1 MRNEYPRPQFVREK
15 WVNLNGQWQFDFDYE
30 AIGTRKQWFNPEVK
44 LTQTINVPFVYQADI
59 SDFADSKPSEVVWYK
74 RELVLEKLTPVTV
87 LHFGAVDYQADVYVN
102 GHYVGQHIGGHTSF
116 SFDISNFV
124 VTGTNDITVKV
135 TDYITTE
142 WIPRGK
148 QYWKPKSE
156 SIWYT
161 NTTGMWQSVW
171 LEQLEERYLKR
182 VRLIPNLDHQTIEI
196 IPEFNQVETGM
207 KLRTLITFNGEMVV
221 DAVVGVTHNCLAMS
235 YEVLGQK
242 IMHSA
247 AHGPGRTWSPDHPN
261 LFDVQFELLVDD
273 VVVDRVTSYF
283 GMRKIHVE
291 AGVIFLNNR
300 PFYQKLVLDQGYW
313 PKTLMTAPS
322 DQAFI
327 DDIKLSK
334 AMGFNGCR
342 KHQKVEDPR
351 FFYHADKLGFLVWG
365 ESASPANYQP
375 QTVGLVIREWEEII
389 DRDGNHPS
397 IIVWTPANESWGISD
412 VNHSREQQHFM
423 QALYHYVK
431 SQDTTRLVVVNDG
444 WEMLETDLIG
454 IHNYNHGN
462 QNETKKY
469 ARYQANLATTE
480 QLLSSLHAGRQVM
493 AGGYPYQNQPI
504 LLTEFGGIAYSAGQ
518 SADDAWGYTSTDTEE
533 EFIADYQRLM
543 DAIDKS
549 EALHGFCY
557 TQLTDVEQ
565 ETNGLLTYDRQIK
578 IPLEAIREMNDQIGY

>member
-1 MRNEYPRPQFVREK
+1 MRNEYPRPQFEREN
-15 WVNLNGQWQFDFDYE
+15 WANLNGQWQFDFDYE
-30 AIGTRKQWFNPEVK
+30 AIGTSKQWFHPEVK
-44 LTQTINVPFVYQADI
+44 LTKTINVPFVYQADI
-59 SDFADSKPSEVVWYK
+59 SGLADEKPSEVVWYK
-74 RELVLEKLTPVTV
+74 RELVLEELTAVTV
-87 LHFGAVDYQADVYVN
+87 LHFGAVDYKADVYVN

-116 SFDISNFV
+116 SFDISDFV
-124 VTGTNDITVKV
+124 VSGTNDITVKV
-135 TDYITTE
+135 TDYTTTE

-171 LEQLEERYLKR
+171 LEQLEAHYLKQ
-182 VRLIPNLDHQTIEI
+182 VRLIPDLDQQSIEI
-196 IPEFNQVETGM
+196 IPEFNLVAAGM
-207 KLRTLITFNGEMVV
+207 KLRTLITFDREVV
-221 DAVVGVTHNCLAMS
+221 VNAVVGVAHNRLTMR

-242 IMHSA
+242 IMHGA

-261 LFDVQFELLVDD
+261 LFDVEFELLLDD

-291 AGVIFLNNR
+291 KGVIFLNNR

-327 DDIKLSK
+327 DDIELSK

-351 FFYHADKLGFLVWG
+351 FFYHADQLGFLVWG
-365 ESASPANYQP
+365 ESASPANYQSR
-375 QTVGLVIREWEEII
+375 TVGLVIREWEEII
-389 DRDGNHPS
+389 ERDGNHPS
-397 IIVWTPANESWGISD
+397 IVVWTPANESWGVSE
-412 VNHSREQQHFM
+412 VNYSSEQQHFM

-431 SQDTTRLVVVNDG
+431 SQDATRLVVVNDG

-462 QNETKKY
+462 QDEVEKY
-469 ARYQANLATTE
+469 ARYQKSLSSTE
-480 QLLSSLHAGRQVM
+480 QLLGSLHAGRQVM
-493 AGGYPYQNQPI
+493 AGGYPYLNQPI
-504 LLTEFGGIAYSAGQ
+504 LLTEFGGIAYSVGQ

-533 EFIADYQRLM
+533 DFIVDYQRLM
-543 DAIDKS
+543 DAIGQS

-565 ETNGLLTYDRQIK
+565 ETNGLLTYDRQVK
-578 IPLEAIREMNDQIGY
+578 IPLEVIREMNDQIGY